1 REPRAHA
8 YSEPDGRDIP
18 GSKGHV
24 TELAEE
30 RSGLHRLTPEIAF
43 RGGRKKSDIELEIEK
58 NLADDPEFGDSLNE
72 LIRQKQVRRTL
83 KPKRGKTQRSVRGSA
98 RSASSEG
105 SRRGSR
111 LAKSYVQK
119 YEGHL
124 SKGRGYQEAG
134 AKFWRKFKRMM
145 QNLAIVFIPWE
156 MRIKKIESA

>member
-1 REPRAHA
+1 MGSSTSRESLDYHSDEPFLSRSAVGTVKAVQENLNTYDVPTDDPEEGKPIARIREPRAHA

-72 LIRQKQVRRTL
+72 LIRQKQV
-83 KPKRGKTQRSVRGSA
+83 
-98 RSASSEG
+98 
-105 SRRGSR
+105 
-111 LAKSYVQK
+111 K
-119 YEGHL
+119 YSGPTH
-124 SKGRGYQEAG
+124 
-134 AKFWRKFKRMM
+134 
-145 QNLAIVFIPWE
+145 I
-156 MRIKKIESA
+156 